1 MKTQIENKIKKNLK
15 TLLNKKMFV
24 EFLII
29 EDKFTCQI
37 KTDDEKNVHFSS
49 GEVTEKGLYLK
60 IGYTSSSFRRK
71 GISQSVRESIHSVL
85 KNDFNKV
92 LYTNSKEFINISKT
106 EKNIS
111 PLYELWEKLVSQGKV
126 EKIND
131 DYIMI

>member
-1 MKTQIENKIKKNLK
+1 MKIQIENKIKKNLN
-15 TLLNKKMFV
+15 TLLNEKMIV
-24 EFLII
+24 EFLIT
-29 EDKFTCQI
+29 ENRFTCQI

-71 GISQSVRESIHSVL
+71 GVSQSVRESIHSVL
-85 KNDFNKV
+85 KSDFNQV
-92 LYTNSKEFINISKT
+92 LYTNSKEFINLSKT
-106 EKNIS
+106 KNIS
-111 PLYELWEKLVSQGKV
+111 PLYELWEKLVTQGKA